1 MSPALQRRDYGAIDR
16 HLFLQPPWR
25 RSCINAR
32 NAGLRHLQRHARTYF
47 EIVLAALALGCIAGL
62 LSATR
67 DAHLRAALAEDQA
80 TKHALGAPVE
90 RVYQLRVTPSV
101 ADRSHLL
108 ASVLA
113 DAQRTASLTEG
124 AAVIRSHLAIDF
136 R

>member
-1 MSPALQRRDYGAIDR
+1 MNPALPRRDYGAIDR

-32 NAGLRHLQRHARTYF
+32 NAGRRHLQRHARTYF

-67 DAHLRAALAEDQA
+67 DAHLRAEFAEAEA
-80 TKHALGAPVE
+80 TRHALGAPVE

-101 ADRSHLL
+101 ADRSDLL

-124 AAVIRSHLAIDF
+124 EAVIRSHLAIDF